1 MSELKLTFVTPLK
14 KFFENKEV
22 EEVRVPA
29 EKGELTILPTHSPLV
44 TTLNTG
50 IFSYKAKGETDF
62 TQAVVSWGYCEVIDG
77 EVRVLAETAETA
89 DMLDKGRVE
98 KAVKLTQE
106 KLTSSEVTPEDINKY
121 QRKLKRA
128 EKRLELLN

>member
-22 EEVRVPA
+22 EEIKVPA
-29 EKGELTILPTHSPLV
+29 ERGELTILPGHSPLV
-44 TTLNTG
+44 TTLSTG
-50 IFSYKAKGETDF
+50 IFSYKLKGESEF
-62 TQAVVSWGYCEVIDG
+62 TQAVVSWGYCEVINE
-77 EVRVLAETAETA
+77 EVRILAETAETP
-89 DMLDKGRVE
+89 DMIDKKRVE
-98 KAVKLTQE
+98 DSLKSTEE
-106 KLTSSEVTPEDINKY
+106 KLNSNEVTPEEINKY